1 MEPTIV
7 ALEPRILVGMRIQT
21 TLSADPSL
29 LWQRFK
35 PRVKTIENRL
45 DTDFYSVHVYEAG
58 TTFETFTPNTLFEK
72 WAAVAVSNMNSI
84 PEDMAVLTLPAGLYA
99 VFVHRGLSSG
109 YAQTAQHIFET
120 WVPTAGYRV
129 DERPPFDI
137 FGADYRL
144 DDPDAVEEIWVP
156 IV

>member
-7 ALEPRILVGMRIQT
+7 ALEPSILVGIRIQT
-21 TLSADPSL
+21 TLSADPRL

-45 DTDFYSVHVYEAG
+45 GTDFYSVHVYAAG
-58 TTFETFTPNTLFEK
+58 TTFEKFTPNTLFEK
-72 WAAVAVSNMNSI
+72 WAAVEVSNSDNI
-84 PEDMAVLTLPAGLYA
+84 PDEMEVLSLPSGLYA
-99 VFVHRGLSSG
+99 VFVHHGLSSG
-109 YAQTAQHIFET
+109 YAQTSQYIFEQ
-120 WVPTAGYRV
+120 WLPNAGYRV
-129 DERPPFDI
+129 DGRPHFDL

-144 DDPDAVEEIWVP
+144 DDADAREEIWVP